1 MSRTVRVEYVLTPL
15 GRGMLEPPAA
25 ARRWA
30 TEHRDELLDA
40 REGGEGGKGGGSPI
54 G

>member
-1 MSRTVRVEYVLTPL
+1 MSRTVRVEYALTPL
-15 GRGMLEPPAA
+15 VRGMLEPPAGA
-25 ARRWA
+25 CRWA
-30 TEHRDELLDA
+30 TEHQDALLDA